1 MLYLAAIAF
10 ELCVANRY
18 KLNKA
23 YEKLKAKSA
32 AKPDDLTLRTQC
44 LQAEV
49 SSQVAYGISYTNFL
63 CCSAYSSTCSR
74 VELTH
79 CNLLDFFIYLIFLN
93 LVYRHLYRCLYL

>member
-1 MLYLAAIAF
+1 MYIRVSSTIAGSIHNELAVAPRQDREKPHVPNCQAIAF

-44 LQAEV
+44 LQAE
-49 SSQVAYGISYTNFL
+49 
-63 CCSAYSSTCSR
+63 
-74 VELTH
+74 
-79 CNLLDFFIYLIFLN
+79 
-93 LVYRHLYRCLYL
+93 